1 MNRKVRANTR
11 EEDINFLVKIIN
23 KGEKLNKYNRL
34 LKNDLFPEEDFNT
47 IKDELME
54 YFIIEEDYEKCAVL
68 KKLNN

>member
-1 MNRKVRANTR
+1 MSRKVRANTR

-34 LKNDLFPEEDFNT
+34 LKNELFPEEDFET
-47 IKDELME
+47 VKDELME
-54 YFIIEEDYEKCAVL
+54 YFIIEEDYRKCAVL